1 MTNIEKELCQ
11 YNDTKKH
18 IRDLEFQLDDLLAKK
33 KASLNKI
40 LRCKDSQQKDSGQYG
55 AAVDI
60 ASKFADVYQKRAQR
74 IAEALQSAF
83 EKLDAIEEM
92 LSCCGLC
99 ETEQE
104 YVRLRY
110 FKGLP
115 LWRVEQ
121 ELGYSERHTRRIR
134 QRLLEKLEAGR

>member
-1 MTNIEKELCQ
+1 MTSIEKELCQ

-18 IRDLEFQLDDLLAKK
+18 ISDLEFQLDDLLAKK

-40 LRCKDSQQKDSGQYG
+40 LRFEDTKLKDSGQYG

-60 ASKFADVYQKRAQR
+60 ASKFADIYEKRAQR
-74 IAEALQSAF
+74 IADSLKRAF
-83 EKLDAIEEM
+83 EKLDVIEQM
-92 LSCCGLC
+92 VSCSGLC
-99 ETEQE
+99 ETEQQ

-134 QRLLEKLEAGR
+134 HGLLKKLEAST